1 MNSYILY
8 VIGLQDIQS
17 KFFVYYT
24 QTEDFNKVMMECAL
38 LFEFPQKYKPIN
50 IVEQSWNQTVMDV
63 DKYVKKYMFDYGIE
77 NVRGGSYKS
86 IILSDEQINS
96 IKLEY
101 TYINEEIEKEKDLRY
116 FLYNM
121 INTQDKTKLNNLTS
135 QFITMNEELQEK
147 TSFLKKLEIYEY
159 KKNKNIFIE
168 PILNN
173 IGKIVDV
180 IKYCYFYPENFES
193 TCEDFTNEMIF
204 KPLKNSNVSF
214 ECIDNQI
221 PSMIRNDS
229 LKEDPITNIQDYK
242 PHDFENKINSIK
254 EIYITSLSGIK
265 YILKIAPTIYPNLKY
280 DSNYQSLK
288 YYFLYPEFLL
298 DSFILHYKHYN
309 KIDDFKKKIL
319 DNWCNC
325 VSGIHYFFLNR
336 IQELKF
342 DISKLPLNLEWK
354 LQTIC
359 HKLDYIPLNEND

>member
-8 VIGLQDIQS
+8 VIGLQDIES

-24 QTEDFNKVMMECAL
+24 QTEDFDKVMMECAL

-86 IILSDEQINS
+86 IILTDQQINS
-96 IKLEY
+96 IKSEY
-101 TYINEEIEKEKDLRY
+101 TYINQEIEKERDLRY

-121 INTQDKTKLNNLTS
+121 INTEDKTKLNNLTS

-159 KKNKNIFIE
+159 KKNKNILIE
-168 PILNN
+168 PLLNI
-173 IGKIVDV
+173 IGKIINI
-180 IKYCYFYPENFES
+180 IKYCYLNNGVTDETNF
-193 TCEDFTNEMIF
+193 
-204 KPLKNSNVSF
+204 
-214 ECIDNQI
+214 
-221 PSMIRNDS
+221 
-229 LKEDPITNIQDYK
+229 K

-254 EIYITSLSGIK
+254 EIYKTSLSGIK
-265 YILKIAPTIYPNLKY
+265 HILKIAPTIDPNLKY
-280 DSNYQSLK
+280 DSNYESLK

-298 DSFILHYKHYN
+298 DSFILHYKHHN
-309 KIDDFKKKIL
+309 KMDNFKKNTL
-319 DNWCNC
+319 ENWCNC
-325 VSGIHYFFLNR
+325 VSGIQYFFLNK

-342 DISKLPLNLEWK
+342 DLSKLPLNLEWK

-359 HKLDYIPLNEND
+359 HKLDYTPLNENG